1 MLVLFWIVIFVKL
14 TAGPP
19 LINVVKHPNMYR
31 SGPATKPE
39 ATPMPTPVLSPKL
52 ITAEASIFNCGAQTV
67 NTLKAV
73 GILTGVNAKLGYGTG
88 VGVGIGVKQTSG
100 KAKLTPNILVIANTI
115 TSP

>member
-1 MLVLFWIVIFVKL
+1 
-14 TAGPP
+14 
-19 LINVVKHPNMYR
+19 
-31 SGPATKPE
+31 
-39 ATPMPTPVLSPKL
+39 MPTPVLSPKL

-115 TSP
+115 TFNRFADKDPHAQDRAFAHDAALNNF